1 MFMHPRLRFAPLD
14 LRVTGGTAPRMRWL
28 GCAARGA
35 RFFVAALIT
44 TGLLCGNLAI
54 RPALGA
60 TQPPIGFERWTN
72 PDADSGVD
80 FGLTVEQVFQKY
92 AASLAFG
99 GIPQQHTRKDKRL
112 IDIEVRA
119 DDSGLAHYVYDVVWV
134 KDEGDFM
141 LESWF
146 VPGLTEAELHQLP
159 QLAPQGI
166 VAVDVERYPKG
177 NEWRYSAIL
186 QRNAG
191 KFGWEVLTDAALDEV
206 VDTAKRRG
214 MRLLDLDY
222 ATPGPLD
229 CPTVPG
235 QACALASF
243 DAMLVANSGANAIET
258 KLWFNMTEAQIATK
272 QDQGY
277 QIIDWEDGGESL
289 ASVWVRPG
297 LPFELQPNLAANDV
311 IFENNHHGRVVDLEQ
326 DHLGLSYTIVNLGWS
341 AAPASPGL
349 ADAQQNGDTGG
360 HQAKPDNDNDNDNDK
375 VKGKSERDRK
385 PKGKGKKGG
394 QRARHGKGRNR

>member
-1 MFMHPRLRFAPLD
+1 MFTLARHRITALAPGAAQGD
-14 LRVTGGTAPRMRWL
+14 RSHQRWKGL
-28 GCAARGA
+28 AGRAAQILVR
-35 RFFVAALIT
+35 AAVSA
-44 TGLLCGNLAI
+44 GLLAGSVSSLPVLA
-54 RPALGA
+54 A
-60 TQPPIGFERWTN
+60 TQPPIGYERWTD
-72 PDADSGVD
+72 PDAKSGVD
-80 FGLTVEQVFQKY
+80 FGLTAEQVFLKY

-99 GIPQQHTRKDKRL
+99 GIPQHHPRKDKRL

-134 KDEGDFM
+134 EDEGDFK

-146 VPGLTEAELHQLP
+146 VPGMTEDELHQLP

-191 KFGWEVLTDAALDEV
+191 KFGWEVFTDAALDDV
-206 VDTAKRRG
+206 LDTAERQG

-235 QACALASF
+235 QACALATF
-243 DAMLVANSGANAIET
+243 DAILVANSGANAIET
-258 KLWFNMTEAQIATK
+258 KPWFNMTEAQIADK
-272 QDQGY
+272 RAQGY
-277 QIIDWEDGGESL
+277 QMIDWEDGGESV
-289 ASVWVRPG
+289 ASLWVRPG
-297 LPFELQPNLAANDV
+297 LPFELQPNLSSNDV

-341 AAPASPGL
+341 AAPTSPGL
-349 ADAQQNGDTGG
+349 ADAQQNDDGG
-360 HQAKPDNDNDNDNDK
+360 HQAKPGN
-375 VKGKSERDRK
+375 GKAKEKSKRDRK
-385 PKGKGKKGG
+385 AKGKKGG
-394 QRARHGKGRNR
+394 KHGKVRNR